1 MSPAAARG
9 AVYQVALNRGSEKRG
24 RVSAERLAGA
34 WGQGPGGSARAR
46 PRVETRAGWGA
57 VASAAAAKARCP
69 CWRPPCSW
77 STLGF
82 GAARHLATVS
92 SRRGCSRVLS
102 CSPFRRRGRGGSER
116 AAGLEAS
123 LQPAQ
128 WRSPRGAAARAVAI
142 RGGPAPG
149 FPIPHP
155 GLGDKH
161 CPVGFLARGPAR
173 RGPGS

>member
-1 MSPAAARG
+1 MSQA
-9 AVYQVALNRGSEKRG
+9 ALNRGSEKRG

-34 WGQGPGGSARAR
+34 WGEGPGGSARAR
-46 PRVETRAGWGA
+46 PRVETRAGAGAVGGA

-69 CWRPPCSW
+69 CWPPRCSW

-82 GAARHLATVS
+82 SAARHLATVS
-92 SRRGCSRVLS
+92 SRRFCSRVLF
-102 CSPFRRRGRGGSER
+102 CSPFRRRGRGSSER
-116 AAGLEAS
+116 AAGLGAA
-123 LQPAQ
+123 LQPAE
-128 WRSPRGAAARAVAI
+128 WRSPRGAAARAVAL

-155 GLGDKH
+155 GLGDKR